1 MNGGDMKFSRNL
13 AIILYAYLS
22 PLIFQIYELIA
33 RSEIPKQLLYNF
45 LNKMWRSKDNKYII
59 LRNSLPS
66 NLNHWDPGL
75 CNKDF

>member
-45 LNKMWRSKDNKYII
+45 LNKM
-59 LRNSLPS
+59 
-66 NLNHWDPGL
+66 
-75 CNKDF
+75 